1 MGRWTMTDIKGYGD
15 ERLPYGT
22 RLLEVPSGE
31 VEEYIIP
38 EEDRAKVFR
47 ILYPFLPI
55 PSMDQEMLDI
65 HEDKLF
71 IVREFKVV
79 RDGGMNILVSPFF
92 ARSGGTVIDW
102 WPPDSE
108 VEYDE
113 ELPFEDEQDF

>member
-1 MGRWTMTDIKGYGD
+1 MTDVKGYGD

-22 RLLEVPSGE
+22 RLLKALCGE

-38 EEDRAKVFR
+38 EEDREKVFR
-47 ILYPFLPI
+47 NLYPFLPI
-55 PSMDQEMLDI
+55 PTMDQEMMDI
-65 HEDKLF
+65 HEEKLF
-71 IVREFKVV
+71 TVSEFKVV
-79 RDGGMNILVSPFF
+79 RDAGMNMLVSPFF